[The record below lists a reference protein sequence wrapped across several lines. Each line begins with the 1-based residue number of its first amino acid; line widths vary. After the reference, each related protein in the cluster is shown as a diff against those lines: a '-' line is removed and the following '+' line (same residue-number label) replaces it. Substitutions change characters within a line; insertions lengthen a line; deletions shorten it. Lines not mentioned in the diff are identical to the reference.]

1 MNIETNV
8 NELLRRLIGKVSTAW
23 GNSNRS
29 QKIYLFSITI
39 FIAALYIYP
48 KGQVQ
53 QGGIFLAM
61 LGFLAGF
68 LPTLI
73 TCLRKLWQYP
83 AGKLTVIA
91 INAAIFYIAQIV
103 AKQIL
108 AESLGLPPYDFSGT
122 LVWLTFVNVVLIWI
136 LISMALISLPLFYLI
151 VRICFQKHGLFN
163 LETFG
168 HYMGTI
174 ILIAILNV
182 SVFIISGTF
191 LNSSLIK
198 FSAYHLDY
206 FDGHR
211 LIKIEPL
218 EKIMMHANKIISV
231 AKKGVNGEI
240 EIRVLRMENA
250 DQESPLKP

>member
-1 MNIETNV
+1 
-8 NELLRRLIGKVSTAW
+8 
-23 GNSNRS
+23 
-29 QKIYLFSITI
+29 
-39 FIAALYIYP
+39 
-48 KGQVQ
+48 
-53 QGGIFLAM
+53 
-61 LGFLAGF
+61 
-68 LPTLI
+68 
-73 TCLRKLWQYP
+73 
-83 AGKLTVIA
+83 
-91 INAAIFYIAQIV
+91 
-103 AKQIL
+103 
-108 AESLGLPPYDFSGT
+108 
-122 LVWLTFVNVVLIWI
+122 
-136 LISMALISLPLFYLI
+136 
-151 VRICFQKHGLFN
+151 
-163 LETFG
+163 
-168 HYMGTI
+168 MGTI